1 MGVRE
6 DRSWKVPEWR
16 RHSFLPDLEQEEPAH
31 MDTHT
36 LVVRLPGAKAN
47 IAKHS
52 PVEATAV
59 TTERLLSKYWDRM
72 VTVGRKLKQNPRPVM
87 GHRQDSENH
96 MPADARSVH
105 SKSWDL
111 GACFRNDYIH
121 GAQKFILEQRQA
133 GLIRGLEKLQELF
146 WETCKKKKRNRK
158 ICFVGFFFSL
168 LFCSSPPPD
177 LYNPQCTEPLS
188 NTVFT

>member
-6 DRSWKVPEWR
+6 DRSWKVPDWR
-16 RHSFLPDLEQEEPAH
+16 RRSLLPDLEQEEPAN

-96 MPADARSVH
+96 MLADARSVR
-105 SKSWDL
+105 SKSWDV
-111 GACFRNDYIH
+111 GAYFRNDYIQ

-133 GLIRGLEKLQELF
+133 GFIRGLEKLQELF
-146 WETCKKKKRNRK
+146 WETCCKKKGTEKS
-158 ICFVGFFFSL
+158 VSWDFFSHY
-168 LFCSSPPPD
+168 FSAVPPAR
-177 LYNPQCTEPLS
+177 
-188 NTVFT
+188 FI